1 MVFLGWGFAMQ
12 IPCPFGCSSPEMT
25 NRQDQTPY
33 QAPGE
38 GGREGFAKG
47 AGPPRLSCSL
57 DVLQVLCMSVWELFP
72 DCGDAESCC
81 GGQLQTSLVPDW
93 VSQRQGPWGDLHIQ
107 KTKLNLEAPRPGGG
121 ESLVLCPVL
130 PCTRTLRSV
139 PGHEKYT

>member
-1 MVFLGWGFAMQ
+1 
-12 IPCPFGCSSPEMT
+12 
-25 NRQDQTPY
+25 
-33 QAPGE
+33 
-38 GGREGFAKG
+38 
-47 AGPPRLSCSL
+47 
-57 DVLQVLCMSVWELFP
+57 MSVWEFFP

-93 VSQRQGPWGDLHIQ
+93 VSRRQGPWGDLHIQ